1 MDGVIRQ
8 SGMILMLFYA
18 TFNMFNVLYLRAP
31 VEFIGYVLL
40 AISSL
45 YFLQR
50 LARVATRG
58 FHLSQS
64 ELLGYFLMLLI
75 LATITA
81 QKIFLGT
88 YVGFDGIDTL
98 SNISTVY
105 LLMVIWFFAGGAAAH
120 AVFGESMAT
129 ALIIMI
135 ILVVSIQLGLGDEAA
150 VDYRAINQESGLEDI
165 SHLSLEKY
173 ILLLLAFAYAICSKT
188 RWLAL
193 LIGLFVLFLMGGR
206 TALATFAVTGL
217 ALSLRGNMTRNL
229 ILFSVVSVIAFSFL
243 RYTIDTGVIDVQ
255 SKAVRDILFLDGF
268 GEDASFNA
276 RVELYNVALPHLQ
289 EQFLFGDY
297 TLTTRATGYFGTYI
311 HNLLSAWQFFGF
323 FVFLGIALA
332 LLYCLHRAMTA
343 LKRNPTTIDVFGA
356 FMVIYVI
363 ISMIVGKSVVYNL
376 LWFVLG
382 FWLLKPVM
390 QLGKSGARR
399 MRRRRRSRTGEQASD
414 APPRPRSRGAVTS

>member
-1 MDGVIRQ
+1 MDGMIRQ
-8 SGMILMLFYA
+8 SGMVLMLFYA
-18 TFNMFNVLYLRAP
+18 AFNMLNVLYLRAP
-31 VEFIGYVLL
+31 VDFIILL

-50 LARVATRG
+50 LTQVATRG

-105 LLMVIWFFAGGAAAH
+105 VLMVIWFFAGGAASRSI
-120 AVFGESMAT
+120 FKDSMAT
-129 ALIIMI
+129 SLIIMI
-135 ILVVSIQLGLGDEAA
+135 VLVVSIQLGLGDQAA
-150 VDYRAINQESGLEDI
+150 VDYQAINQESGLSDI

-173 ILLLLAFAYAICSKT
+173 IILLLAFAYAICSKT

-206 TALATFAVTGL
+206 TALATFAITGL

-229 ILFSVVSVIAFSFL
+229 ILFSIVGIISFSFL
-243 RYTIDTGVIDVQ
+243 RYSIDTGVIDVQ
-255 SKAVRDILFLDGF
+255 SQAIRDIMFLDGF

-276 RVELYNVALPHLQ
+276 RVQLYNQALPHLQ
-289 EQFLFGDY
+289 DQFLFGDY

-332 LLYCLHRAMTA
+332 LLYCLHRAMTT
-343 LKRNPTTIDVFGA
+343 LKHNPTTTDVFGA

-363 ISMIVGKSVVYNL
+363 ISMIVGKSVMYNL

-382 FWLLKPVM
+382 FWMLKPA
-390 QLGKSGARR
+390 LLAGRSGAKRLR
-399 MRRRRRSRTGEQASD
+399 KRRRRRTQPGPGMSG
-414 APPRPRSRGAVTS
+414 RSRGDGGAITS